1 MEHKG
6 CGFFMPGHFRLVS
19 MRNKLIIIL
28 AALIT
33 TLVVFNL
40 IRITIG
46 IYTGDIPVDYPLG

>member
-1 MEHKG
+1 
-6 CGFFMPGHFRLVS
+6 